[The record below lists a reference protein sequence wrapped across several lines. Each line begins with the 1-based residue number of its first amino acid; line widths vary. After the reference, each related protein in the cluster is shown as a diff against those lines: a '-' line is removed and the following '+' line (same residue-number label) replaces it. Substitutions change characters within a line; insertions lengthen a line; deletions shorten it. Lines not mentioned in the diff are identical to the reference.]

1 MKKEIDTKQKILDA
15 AQHLFAR
22 EGFQSTS
29 LRAITKRAGVNIA
42 AINYHFGS
50 KESLLKAVIERHLT
64 PLNQMRKERL
74 EKAREKARA
83 QGKRPAV
90 NDLLLAIIEPT
101 FQFMSTSPDAGDYIV
116 LVGRAFY
123 EPDGTVRRTVLQ
135 LVWPLFELIVG
146 IFSET
151 LPEVPENILLWRLHF
166 MFGAF
171 SHMMLMCGSDF
182 YADFAGFPLDTNANT
197 VIQAFTSFINAGM
210 EA

>member
-1 MKKEIDTKQKILDA
+1 MKQEPDTKQKILDA
-15 AQHLFAR
+15 AQHLFSR
-22 EGFQSTS
+22 EGFKGTS
-29 LRAITKRAGVNIA
+29 LRTITNRAQVNLA

-50 KESLLKAVIERHLT
+50 KETLLKAVIERHLI

-74 EKAREKARA
+74 EKAREKAIA
-83 QGKRPAV
+83 QGKIPTV

-101 FQFMSTSPDAGDYIV
+101 FQFMSTSPDAEDYIV

-135 LVWPLFELIVG
+135 LVWPLFEFIVDL
-146 IFSET
+146 FKEA

-166 MFGAF
+166 MFGTF
-171 SHMMLMCGSDF
+171 SHTMLMCGSDF
-182 YADFAGFPLDTNANT
+182 YEDFAGFPLDTNAHT
-197 VIQAFTSFINAGM
+197 VIQAFTSFITAGM

>member
-1 MKKEIDTKQKILDA
+1 MKQEFSTKHKILDA

-22 EGFQSTS
+22 EGFKGTS
-29 LRAITKRAGVNIA
+29 LRAITKRAQVNLA

-50 KESLLKAVIERHLT
+50 KETLLRAVIERHLT

-74 EKAREKARA
+74 EKAREKART
-83 QGKRPAV
+83 QGKRPMV

-101 FQFMSTSPDAGDYIV
+101 FQFMSKSPDAEDYIV

-135 LVWPLFELIVG
+135 LVWPLFELVVELFI
-146 IFSET
+146 EA

-182 YADFAGFPLDTNANT
+182 YEDFSGFPLDTDANT
-197 VIQAFTSFINAGM
+197 VIQTFSSFITAGM